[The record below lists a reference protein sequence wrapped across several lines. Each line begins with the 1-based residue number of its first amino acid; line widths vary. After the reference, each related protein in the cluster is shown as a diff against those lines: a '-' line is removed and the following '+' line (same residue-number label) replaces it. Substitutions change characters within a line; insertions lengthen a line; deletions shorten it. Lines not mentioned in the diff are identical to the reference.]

1 MRVTNSLNAL
11 SDADFLFPPTL
22 MLPRFL
28 PALAAFGLLA
38 LLAFAPVAPGKI
50 KVYLIG
56 DSTMS
61 IKQVKAYP
69 ETGWGM
75 PFAAFFDETVTV
87 DNRAQNGRSTKTFLA
102 ENRWQPV
109 VRELHEG
116 DYVFIQFGHNDEVP
130 TKGSYTP
137 EADFTANLK
146 RFISETRSHKG
157 QPVLLTPVAR
167 RKFDT
172 AGKIEETHAAY
183 AELVRGVARETATPL
198 IDLDVRSQALLQEF
212 GPENSKLLFNHLAPG
227 EHPNYPD
234 GREDNTHFSELGAR
248 RMAEL
253 VLADIRALKLGLA
266 DRIVQGTVKKTVDA
280 QAR

>member
-1 MRVTNSLNAL
+1 MRATNSLNAP
-11 SDADFLFPPTL
+11 SHADLLFSPTL
-22 MLPRFL
+22 MTPRFL
-28 PALAAFGLLA
+28 PALAALGLLA

-167 RKFDT
+167 RKFDA
-172 AGKIEETHAAY
+172 AGK
-183 AELVRGVARETATPL
+183 VRGVARETATPL
-198 IDLDVRSQALLQEF
+198 IDLDMRSQALLQEF
-212 GPENSKLLFNHLAPG
+212 GPENSKLLFNYLAPG